1 MRALHATPDGRSDT
15 IAATTAL
22 PAFPAGEQSTSDV
35 VRAVTAATTL
45 RGVHD
50 DVDAEDPTSA
60 DLLHAI
66 LEDLE
71 KQAWMLAAEVR
82 GT

>member
-1 MRALHATPDGRSDT
+1 
-15 IAATTAL
+15 
-22 PAFPAGEQSTSDV
+22 
-35 VRAVTAATTL
+35 
-45 RGVHD
+45 VHD

-71 KQAWMLAAEVR
+71 KQAWMLSAEVR
-82 GT
+82 TA